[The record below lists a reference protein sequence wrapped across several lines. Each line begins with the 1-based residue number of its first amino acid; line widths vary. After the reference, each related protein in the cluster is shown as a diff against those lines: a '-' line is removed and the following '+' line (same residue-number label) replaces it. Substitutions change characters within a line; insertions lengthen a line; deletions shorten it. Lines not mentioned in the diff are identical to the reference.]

1 MQSLLP
7 EAAMLVV
14 SQETR
19 NHFVAQIRKDVVVE
33 YKLSL
38 VNWKPRFEVY
48 YNKRCVHVEH
58 DSQVYLELLE
68 KLSEHSFQNK
78 EIRLSE
84 QQKEAERFFE

>member
-1 MQSLLP
+1 MQT
-7 EAAMLVV
+7 V
-14 SQETR
+14 SQENQ

-38 VNWKPRFEVY
+38 VSWRPRFEIY
-48 YNKRCVHVEH
+48 YNGRCMHVEH

-78 EIRLSE
+78 QSQLAE
-84 QQKEAERFFE
+84 QQTEAERFFE